1 MSIVEL
7 ASSSVVFAL
16 LQPAP
21 ATFSCLSPADS
32 LYVTVTFGPSVSES
46 LFQVS
51 FHWCSGLTAGHR
63 ESSLHPQRP
72 TPPSLTSGNFYSC
85 HMLSQMTQL
94 SLQLPS
100 RHSAPSSHLASRPS
114 PIFLSPA
121 APVFGGQPFFFDCK
135 TDFCRS
141 LTNKLE
147 LSLHLNFKLQNL
159 PRSSKTQ
166 SPPCLGLYCIGFPRP
181 CSADLF
187 YFLLC
192 FRGVTQDHQAARR
205 SVRLWWPAQRE
216 ECSCQQHLS
225 SCQRH
230 K

>member
-1 MSIVEL
+1 MSIAEL

-21 ATFSCLSPADS
+21 ATLSCLSPADS

-100 RHSAPSSHLASRPS
+100 LHSAPSSHLASRPT

-121 APVFGGQPFFFDCK
+121 APVLEANLFFFDGK
-135 TDFCRS
+135 TDFQTNWNIACIWALSFKIYLAVPKHS
-141 LTNKLE
+141 LP
-147 LSLHLNFKLQNL
+147 HV
-159 PRSSKTQ
+159 RGCSS
-166 SPPCLGLYCIGFPRP
+166 SVFFPRP
-181 CSADLF
+181 CGADLF

-205 SVRLWWPAQRE
+205 SVRVWWPAQRE

>member
-1 MSIVEL
+1 MHLNYFDRWAHTIQFNIDWPNKLHLIVSIAEL

-100 RHSAPSSHLASRPS
+100 LHSAPSSHLASRPS

-121 APVFGGQPFFFDCK
+121 APVLEANLFFS
-135 TDFCRS
+135 TAR
-141 LTNKLE
+141 LI
-147 LSLHLNFKLQNL
+147 
-159 PRSSKTQ
+159 SKQ
-166 SPPCLGLYCIGFPRP
+166 IG
-181 CSADLF
+181 
-187 YFLLC
+187 
-192 FRGVTQDHQAARR
+192 T
-205 SVRLWWPAQRE
+205 
-216 ECSCQQHLS
+216 
-225 SCQRH
+225 
-230 K
+230 

>member
-1 MSIVEL
+1 MSIAEL

-100 RHSAPSSHLASRPS
+100 LHSAPSSHLASRPS

-121 APVFGGQPFFFDCK
+121 APVLEANLFFRRQDWFP
-135 TDFCRS
+135 
-141 LTNKLE
+141 NKLE
-147 LSLHLNFKLQNL
+147 LSLHLSFKLQNL

-166 SPPCLGLYCIGFPRP
+166 SPPCPGLFFIGFLSPSMRRWPVLFSPVFQGRHPR
-181 CSADLF
+181 S
-187 YFLLC
+187 
-192 FRGVTQDHQAARR
+192 
-205 SVRLWWPAQRE
+205 
-216 ECSCQQHLS
+216 S
-225 SCQRH
+225 SCKTFRQSMVTCPKGRVQLSTAP
-230 K
+230 